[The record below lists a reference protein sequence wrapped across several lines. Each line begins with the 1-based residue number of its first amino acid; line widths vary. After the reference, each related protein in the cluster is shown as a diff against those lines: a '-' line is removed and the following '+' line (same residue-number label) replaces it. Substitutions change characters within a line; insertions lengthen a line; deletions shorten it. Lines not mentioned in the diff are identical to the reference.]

1 MRLAQGFPYNLT
13 GLNNSQILSQNIP
26 NLNVYVMLILT
37 VKKFDILSH
46 VIKFPHNCQPRVF
59 VYFLEAVLVSFQI
72 ATWLVLTS
80 ATGQKYGI
88 NVGLMQCFPH
98 IK

>member
-1 MRLAQGFPYNLT
+1 MRVAQGFPDNLT

-26 NLNVYVMLILT
+26 NFNVYVMLILT

-59 VYFLEAVLVSFQI
+59 VCILGAVLVSFQI
-72 ATWLVLTS
+72 AT
-80 ATGQKYGI
+80 
-88 NVGLMQCFPH
+88 
-98 IK
+98 